1 MESIILKERERER
14 PSETKRE
21 KRVELR
27 KREIEQE
34 IDRETNLGMNH
45 GDVFQHIKNNQRQLF
60 QCIIKSY
67 CHVSEM

>member
-1 MESIILKERERER
+1 MGWVESKTKTVRENERDKDDDDENQ
-14 PSETKRE
+14 
-21 KRVELR
+21 
-27 KREIEQE
+27 QE